1 MPACVIR
8 GVGRYPWGMSPST
21 SRPGIVRSA
30 AAVNEDIR
38 ALVRTAGG
46 YLYGETRE
54 RYEEL
59 VEEWAEAV
67 RAEMASA
74 A

>member
-1 MPACVIR
+1 
-8 GVGRYPWGMSPST
+8 MSPNSPA
-21 SRPGIVRSA
+21 PGGARSA

-38 ALVRTAGG
+38 ALVTQAGG

-59 VEEWAEAV
+59 VAEWAAAV
-67 RAEMASA
+67 RAEVVEA

>member
-1 MPACVIR
+1 M
-8 GVGRYPWGMSPST
+8 
-21 SRPGIVRSA
+21 
-30 AAVNEDIR
+30 NEDIR

-59 VEEWAEAV
+59 VAEWAEAV
-67 RAEMASA
+67 RAEVVEA

>member
-1 MPACVIR
+1 
-8 GVGRYPWGMSPST
+8 MSPNPSAL
-21 SRPGIVRSA
+21 GGVRSA
-30 AAVNEDIR
+30 ARVNEEIR
-38 ALVRTAGG
+38 ALVGTAGG

-59 VEEWAEAV
+59 VAEWAEAV
-67 RAEMASA
+67 RAEVVEA